1 MIGSVSLAGYSGAVG
16 STEKSS
22 SAKGFDKVLAE
33 TAGGFDYF
41 KSSMNEYYGD
51 SFFHVLDMSKTP
63 HWNRRDFPSE
73 IFFNESCTQAEL
85 DRVSLP
91 AKEPLLCYYG
101 DTAKTEK
108 IAFIASPAAAE
119 KMKSDIGFCNEVMDK
134 IKAMV
139 PKNWYN
145 ELEEDLDKNFDSK
158 LIAARVVVNISD
170 DGTVKFNFECTA
182 QSKRHDEDCAEEI
195 KEYIKKLIGEDAD
208 VSVSVADEIAPYE
221 EVSQDGETDELFFEN
236 AAFAVSDILLKNCRR

>member
-16 STEKSS
+16 STEKTSS
-22 SAKGFDKVLAE
+22 VSSFDSVLRNE
-33 TAGGFDYF
+33 FGGFDYF
-41 KSSMNEYYGD
+41 KNSMNEYYGE

-63 HWNRRDFPSE
+63 YWNRRDFPSE

-91 AKEPLLCYYG
+91 AKEPLICYYG
-101 DTAKTEK
+101 NTAITEK

-119 KMKSDIGFCNEVMDK
+119 KMKSDIEFCNEVMDK

-145 ELEEDLDKNFDSK
+145 YLEEDNEKKFDNK
-158 LIAARVVVNISD
+158 LIAARVIVNISD
-170 DGTVKFNFECTA
+170 DGTVKCNFEGIA

-195 KEYIKKLIGEDAD
+195 KESIKKLVGENAD

-221 EVSQDGETDELFFEN
+221 EISQDGESDELFFEN
-236 AAFAVSDILLKNCRR
+236 AAFAVSDILLRNHRR

>member
-16 STEKSS
+16 STEKTS
-22 SAKGFDKVLAE
+22 SASGFDSVLRNE
-33 TAGGFDYF
+33 FGGFDYF

-51 SFFHVLDMSKTP
+51 SFFHVLDMPKTP

-101 DTAKTEK
+101 DTTKTEK

-134 IKAMV
+134 ITAVVSKT
-139 PKNWYN
+139 WYG
-145 ELEEDLDKNFDSK
+145 ELEEDLDKNYDCK

-170 DGTVKFNFECTA
+170 DGTVKFNFECTV
-182 QSKRHDEDCAEEI
+182 QGKRHDEECSEEI
-195 KEYIKKLIGEDAD
+195 KECIKKLLVENAD
-208 VSVSVADEIAPYE
+208 VSVSVADEAVPHE
-221 EVSQDGETDELFFEN
+221 EVSQGGETDELFFDN
-236 AAFAVSDILLKNCRR
+236 AAFAVSDILLRNYRR